1 MINSSPFFNILL
13 YLISAMK
20 SAQINQYGGSEVI
33 EINQSTSEPTVSSG
47 KVLVTIKAA
56 GVNPADWKI
65 REGGLQQ
72 LISLQFPSTLGMD
85 FSGVIKQV
93 GEGVIPSEFK
103 QGDEV
108 YGQAGVVNGGSGAF
122 AEMALAN
129 KESIAHKPKRLSH
142 PESAALPLVG
152 VSAWWALVDDI
163 GLSNGQKILI
173 HGGAGGIGSIAI
185 QLAKNLGA
193 YVATTVST
201 NDKQFVQELGADIV
215 IDYKTQSFEDLVH
228 EYDAVFDTVGGETYR
243 RSFKVVKKAGII
255 VSMLEQPDSELMNQ
269 YDVKAIFLFTQATR
283 ERLTKLAQW
292 IDQNN
297 IRVNVEK
304 KFSLEKAGDALDY
317 QKDVHPRGKVV
328 LAM

>member
-163 GLSNGQKILI
+163 GLSNGRKILI

-269 YDVKAIFLFTQATR
+269 YDVKAIFRFTQATK